1 MVPSAPGN
9 VPRSWRS
16 PPCLPR
22 GMQPLP
28 GTLCHGF
35 HVLPAPTHGSAGEFS
50 SSSSSSRLTHTPPS
64 NLPPPG
70 LRATPL
76 PPLQLSHHTLR
87 ASIGSASRAPR
98 AAAAPA
104 PTAPQGPAASAGAGA
119 VPRASS
125 QLCTTEL
132 PGRVTGMQGKQN
144 PPLDAQIHPT
154 DLEMQ
159 PWCSRPEHGLPKL
172 SRRASRRARGCC
184 QLLGAAMG
192 EHMVPSGPVGSPR
205 TATGGQQDPT
215 TCKHSHSLGCGAVSR
230 VRGAAARSQAGLGGS
245 HPLPSGKFFCKS

>member
-1 MVPSAPGN
+1 
-9 VPRSWRS
+9 
-16 PPCLPR
+16 
-22 GMQPLP
+22 MQPLP

-35 HVLPAPTHGSAGEFS
+35 HTLPAPTLGSAGEFS

-87 ASIGSASRAPR
+87 ASIGSAPRAPR

-132 PGRVTGMQGKQN
+132 PGRVTGTQGKQN

-172 SRRASRRARGCC
+172 SRRASRRARGAASCWERRWGSTWC
-184 QLLGAAMG
+184 PRVLSGAPGQSHGDSRIPPPA
-192 EHMVPSGPVGSPR
+192 S
-205 TATGGQQDPT
+205 TATASDVGP
-215 TCKHSHSLGCGAVSR
+215 C
-230 VRGAAARSQAGLGGS
+230 
-245 HPLPSGKFFCKS
+245 PE